1 MIEQV
6 RLDQLILLRDDL
18 SLMGYNTHTNSTR
31 ELAGTCIMSA
41 PRCYRGCAEATPR
54 TVVTVTQSSSSPPEI
69 TPLWQSER
77 S

>member
-18 SLMGYNTHTNSTR
+18 SLMSYNTHTISTR
-31 ELAGTCIMSA
+31 EVAGTCIMSA
-41 PRCYRGCAEATPR
+41 PCCYRVYAEGTPR

-69 TPLWQSER
+69 TPLRQSEQ